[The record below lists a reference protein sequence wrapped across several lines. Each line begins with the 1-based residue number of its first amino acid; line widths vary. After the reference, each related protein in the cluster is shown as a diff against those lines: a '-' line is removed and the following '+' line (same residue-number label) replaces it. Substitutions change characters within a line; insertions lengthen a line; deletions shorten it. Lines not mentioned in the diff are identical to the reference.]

1 MQYLTVQ
8 DIIWIN
14 LQLTDRPQRFDYAL
28 LEEATYFQYGY
39 GESSQPF
46 EQAAR
51 FFRGFSK
58 NRPFTTGNEATAF
71 VGLVTFLQMNGAELD
86 LSDMKAV
93 DWCESLLTS
102 DDAAQLLRGASK
114 IHVDEHENVDH
125 LPEVAPTAR
134 EVIAKYPNSI
144 KSLLSAPAVP
154 R

>member
-39 GESSQPF
+39 GESSQLF

-71 VGLVTFLQMNGAELD
+71 VGLATFLQMNGAELD
-86 LSDMKAV
+86 LSDKKAA

-102 DDAAQLLRGASK
+102 EDPAQMLQGSAKNHADDHQN
-114 IHVDEHENVDH
+114 IDH

-134 EVIAKYPNSI
+134 EVMAKYPNSI
-144 KSLLSAPAVP
+144 KTLLGAPAVP